1 MKNSKNLAMFRRLEM
16 AICIKSLKRSIHQ
29 SFTSLRMQQMKTSYT
44 STISVMDVETSR
56 FGGHASNVQHA
67 KMLIYVK
74 HASINDCRNLT
85 LKKEE
90 G

>member
-1 MKNSKNLAMFRRLEM
+1 MKNFKDLAMSRRLEM
-16 AICIKSLKRSIHQ
+16 AICIKPFNRLIHPS
-29 SFTSLRMQQMKTSYT
+29 SFSLRMQQMKTSYT

-56 FGGHASNVQHA
+56 FGGHVSNVQHA

-74 HASINDCRNLT
+74 HASIKDCRNLT

-90 G
+90 C